1 MPSSGPQ
8 KNSRYVVGMG
18 ELTFMPCRIIEY
30 INTHDGVEWKT
41 MEQICDDFKSKNQPP
56 KGALMPAEKGAML
69 ENPNLKLKTKE

>member
-1 MPSSGPQ
+1 MHTQ
-8 KNSRYVVGMG
+8 IFLDMREADFV
-18 ELTFMPCRIIEY
+18 CRIIEY

-56 KGALMPAEKGAML
+56 KGALMPAQKGAML

>member
-1 MPSSGPQ
+1 
-8 KNSRYVVGMG
+8 
-18 ELTFMPCRIIEY
+18 MPCRIIEY

-69 ENPNLKLKTKE
+69 ENPNLKLETKE